1 MTALADIWSG
11 PTASRRCC
19 TELIADGR
27 SPVGRSD
34 GIHLGMSAIQAA
46 SGPPLACAIL
56 PDRVRRGVGACEWA

>member
-11 PTASRRCC
+11 PTASCRCC

-34 GIHLGMSAIQAA
+34 SIHLGVVGHPGRQRTA
-46 SGPPLACAIL
+46 SCVRDPP
-56 PDRVRRGVGACEWA
+56 